1 MKNANLVVKTLGRKG
16 CTCASCGKYVSPFS
30 TVLDYSEGGKKIY
43 TCSECADIVPDGVAF
58 KTTHK
63 GTNKVA
69 KGVKPHKIVV
79 VATNPATV
87 LDIKL
92 KHGFTSSIQ
101 DNGDYKCEYP
111 EKLNS
116 CNVGGWLF
124 NHDGKLN
131 DEYQM
136 LFIEGKPVE
145 TASEYHQLVGAQ
157 DWYQRVG
164 E

>member
-1 MKNANLVVKTLGRKG
+1 MKNTNLVVKTLGRKG
-16 CTCASCGKYVSPFS
+16 CTCCSCGKHINGGSL
-30 TVLDYSEGGKKIY
+30 VLDFSVGGRKMYS
-43 TCSECADIVPDGVAF
+43 CNECADIVPDGVAF
-58 KTTHK
+58 KTSHK
-63 GTNKVA
+63 ADNKQA
-69 KGVKPHKIVV
+69 KGVKPHTFAF

-87 LDIKL
+87 LDAKIS
-92 KHGFTSSIQ
+92 HGFKSQIL

-111 EKLNS
+111 SKLNN

-136 LFIEGKPVE
+136 VFINGKAVT